1 MVSIIVSFG
10 MILLLFLSGRI
21 YESIKRLLMLIT
33 DVILKS
39 LNIFGIKI
47 NTKEYRIKT
56 SYEFKQTFK
65 DIKIVKK
72 SKENKKIKP
81 SINLIALIMLLIS
94 IVTVIINLNIVSGNI
109 ISVWLFEHNLF
120 PLFIKSQ
127 ESMDATL
134 TAILFSVIAFSISKL
149 INQWKETAKFRNAKK
164 EMCKR
169 EKLLCKMSA
178 KELLDIV
185 KQKDLDGYMSH
196 LKEEPQ
202 NNINKDD
209 DNSVNDES
217 RVKTKK
223 HKQKEKRKRSKIKEE
238 KSSNAR
244 NF

>member
-1 MVSIIVSFG
+1 
-10 MILLLFLSGRI
+10 
-21 YESIKRLLMLIT
+21 MLIT
-33 DVILKS
+33 DMILKL

-56 SYEFKQTFK
+56 SHEFKQTFK

-81 SINLIALIMLLIS
+81 SINLIALIMLIIS
-94 IVTVIINLNIVSGNI
+94 ISIVIINLNIVSGNI
-109 ISVWLFEHNLF
+109 ISVWLFKHNLF

-127 ESMDATL
+127 ESMDVTL
-134 TAILFSVIAFSISKL
+134 TAILFSIIAFSISKL
-149 INQWKETAKFRNAKK
+149 INQWKETAKFRDAKR

-169 EKLLCKMSA
+169 EKLLYKMSA

-185 KQKDLDGYMSH
+185 KQKDLDGYVSH
-196 LKEEPQ
+196 LKEELQ
-202 NNINKDD
+202 NNVND
-209 DNSVNDES
+209 DNDEN
-217 RVKTKK
+217 KK
-223 HKQKEKRKRSKIKEE
+223 KIKRHKQKEKRKRSKIKEE

>member
-1 MVSIIVSFG
+1 
-10 MILLLFLSGRI
+10 
-21 YESIKRLLMLIT
+21 MLIT
-33 DVILKS
+33 DMILKL

-56 SYEFKQTFK
+56 SHEFKQTFK

-81 SINLIALIMLLIS
+81 SINLIALIMLIIS
-94 IVTVIINLNIVSGNI
+94 ISIVIINLNIVSGNI
-109 ISVWLFEHNLF
+109 VSVWLFKHNLF

-127 ESMDATL
+127 ESMDVTL
-134 TAILFSVIAFSISKL
+134 TAILFSIIAFSISKL
-149 INQWKETAKFRNAKK
+149 INQWKETAKFRDAKR

-169 EKLLCKMSA
+169 EKLLYKMSA

-185 KQKDLDGYMSH
+185 KQKDLDGYVSH

-202 NNINKDD
+202 NNVND
-209 DNSVNDES
+209 DNDEN
-217 RVKTKK
+217 KK
-223 HKQKEKRKRSKIKEE
+223 KIKRHKQKEKRNRFKIKEE

>member
-1 MVSIIVSFG
+1 
-10 MILLLFLSGRI
+10 
-21 YESIKRLLMLIT
+21 MLIT
-33 DVILKS
+33 DMVLKLLNVI
-39 LNIFGIKI
+39 GIKI

-56 SYEFKQTFK
+56 SHEFKQTFK

-81 SINLIALIMLLIS
+81 SINLIALIMLIIS
-94 IVTVIINLNIVSGNI
+94 ISIVIINLNIVSGNI
-109 ISVWLFEHNLF
+109 ISIWLFKHNLF

-127 ESMDATL
+127 ESMDVTL
-134 TAILFSVIAFSISKL
+134 TAILFSIIAFSISKL
-149 INQWKETAKFRNAKK
+149 INQWKETAKFRDAKR

-169 EKLLCKMSA
+169 EKLLYKMSA

-185 KQKDLDGYMSH
+185 KQKDLDGYVSH

-202 NNINKDD
+202 NNVND
-209 DNSVNDES
+209 DNDEN
-217 RVKTKK
+217 KK
-223 HKQKEKRKRSKIKEE
+223 KIKRHKQKEKRNRFKIKEE

>member
-1 MVSIIVSFG
+1 
-10 MILLLFLSGRI
+10 
-21 YESIKRLLMLIT
+21 MLIT
-33 DVILKS
+33 DMVLKL
-39 LNIFGIKI
+39 LNVFGIKI

-56 SYEFKQTFK
+56 SHEFKQTFK

-94 IVTVIINLNIVSGNI
+94 ISIVIINLNIVSGNI
-109 ISVWLFEHNLF
+109 ISIWLFKHNLF

-127 ESMDATL
+127 ESMDVTL
-134 TAILFSVIAFSISKL
+134 TAILFSIIAFSISKL
-149 INQWKETAKFRNAKK
+149 INQWKETAKFRNAKR

-169 EKLLCKMSA
+169 EKLLYKMSA

-185 KQKDLDGYMSH
+185 KQKDLDGYVSH

-202 NNINKDD
+202 NNI
-209 DNSVNDES
+209 DNDNNDEN
-217 RVKTKK
+217 KKKIKK
-223 HKQKEKRKRSKIKEE
+223 HKQKEKRNRFKIKEE

>member
-1 MVSIIVSFG
+1 
-10 MILLLFLSGRI
+10 
-21 YESIKRLLMLIT
+21 MLIT
-33 DVILKS
+33 DMILKL

-56 SYEFKQTFK
+56 SHEFKQTFK

-81 SINLIALIMLLIS
+81 SINLIALIMLIIS
-94 IVTVIINLNIVSGNI
+94 VVTVIINLNIVSGNI
-109 ISVWLFEHNLF
+109 ISVWLFKHNLF

-127 ESMDATL
+127 ESMDVTL
-134 TAILFSVIAFSISKL
+134 TTILFSIIAFSISKL
-149 INQWKETAKFRNAKK
+149 INQQKETAKFRDAKR

-169 EKLLCKMSA
+169 EKLLYKMSA

-202 NNINKDD
+202 NNVND
-209 DNSVNDES
+209 DNDEN
-217 RVKTKK
+217 KK
-223 HKQKEKRKRSKIKEE
+223 KIKRHKQKEKRKRSKIKEE